1 VTATTIT
8 PDEIEDIASQ
18 LDADQL
24 AHVGASWTAR
34 AAERRAEK
42 GVPMLAQVSDPETMA
57 AFAKLE
63 PLADRL
69 LRHADVSRST
79 GIDDDIIGANIAREL
94 LGLGYSEE
102 ETAKLVAGVGIEWHR
117 RTAAELLVA
126 AIAELLSLGMDPET
140 VRAAFASLE
149 VA

>member
-1 VTATTIT
+1 MSTTIT
-8 PDEIEDIASQ
+8 PDTIEAIFLQ
-18 LDADQL
+18 LDAEDQA
-24 AHVGASWTAR
+24 AHIGAAWVAR
-34 AAERRAEK
+34 AANRRAEHLVEI
-42 GVPMLAQVSDPETMA
+42 VPQSSDPETMA

-63 PLADRL
+63 PFADRL